1 MSKTLVT
8 TLAALAGVSL
18 ATALTTALT
27 TAPATA
33 LVTAPATAEPPP
45 LKAVTAQSPAQRPAQ
60 SPAERPAQ
68 RLVQGRDRSPGAA
81 SSPLMRPGRAARYWT
96 PGKQAKAKAV
106 ALPPSTTGHDTAA
119 QGTTTQGTISQST
132 ADHSAVQNGD
142 AHNSAAERRSVPG
155 AKRLT
160 PGGDA
165 NGYAPV
171 RRPYTADGNSRATGR
186 LFFVNATGRDDSC
199 SASVVRSA
207 SRLLVITA
215 AHCVYSSP
223 DGSASGT
230 WHTNFAFVPAYDG
243 RAATAAQREPYG
255 RWGGR
260 RAWKPD
266 AYTGRTGG
274 DWNSVYDVAL
284 VEVGGR
290 NRTLQDTVG
299 AFTPLRNEG
308 GRFTIATSGYPGV
321 LGRRPY
327 DGRDQLWCLGRT
339 QQARGENTAGDMLAA
354 RLAGAGDPAGRMETY
369 NCHLA
374 KGHSGGPWVV
384 RGSDDLV
391 GVLSAGKEDGEPDGN
406 SVATALNAEGY
417 GAIVRQAD
425 PKGVYDSLSLDAA
438 GPGAPVRRG
447 GTATV
452 TATVTM
458 RGLMAAAQ
466 VPVTLTLPAGATL
479 TSVDGAT
486 CRHGDHRAEC
496 VIDVI
501 HPGRPVRISAK
512 VSVGRDA
519 DAALPVTMHVT
530 STRLDP
536 AQRDNSAV
544 LRLRTATG

>member
-8 TLAALAGVSL
+8 TLATLAGLSL
-18 ATALTTALT
+18 TA
-27 TAPATA
+27 
-33 LVTAPATAEPPP
+33 APATAEPPP
-45 LKAVTAQSPAQRPAQ
+45 LKAHPQ
-60 SPAERPAQ
+60 
-68 RLVQGRDRSPGAA
+68 SPGAA

-96 PGKQAKAKAV
+96 PGKQAGANPAP
-106 ALPPSTTGHDTAA
+106 LPLGADSP
-119 QGTTTQGTISQST
+119 GTSP
-132 ADHSAVQNGD
+132 VD
-142 AHNSAAERRSVPG
+142 AGAAERRSVPG

-160 PGGDA
+160 PGGDT
-165 NGYAPV
+165 NGYARV
-171 RRPYTADGNSRATGR
+171 RRPYTAGDNSRVTGR

-223 DGSASGT
+223 DGSATGH

-243 RAATAAQREPYG
+243 RAATTEQREPYG

-290 NRTLQDTVG
+290 KRPLQDTVG
-299 AFTPLRNEG
+299 ALTPLRNEG

-339 QQARGENTAGDMLAA
+339 RQAHGEDTAGDMLAA
-354 RLAGAGDPAGRMETY
+354 RLAGPGDRAGRMETD
-369 NCHLA
+369 NCHMA

-384 RGSDDLV
+384 RGSSDLV
-391 GVLSAGKEDGEPDGN
+391 GVLSSGKEDGEPDGN

-417 GAIVRQAD
+417 GAIVGEAD
-425 PKGVYDSLSLDAA
+425 PQGVYDSLSLDAA
-438 GPGAPVRRG
+438 GPAAPVRRG
-447 GTATV
+447 GSATV
-452 TATVTM
+452 TATITM

-466 VPVTLTLPAGATL
+466 VPVTLTLPDGATL
-479 TSVDGAT
+479 TAVAGAS
-486 CRHGDHRAEC
+486 CRHGDHRADC
-496 VIDVI
+496 TIDVI
-501 HPGRPVRISAK
+501 HPGRPVRITAK
-512 VSVGRDA
+512 VAVDRDA

-544 LRLRTATG
+544 LRLRTASF

>member
-18 ATALTTALT
+18 ATALT

-45 LKAVTAQSPAQRPAQ
+45 LKAPTAQSPAQSPVQ
-60 SPAERPAQ
+60 SPVQRPVQSPVQRPAQ
-68 RLVQGRDRSPGAA
+68 RRDRSPGAA

-96 PGKQAKAKAV
+96 PGKQAKAKAA
-106 ALPPSTTGHDTAA
+106 ALPLSTTGLDTAA
-119 QGTTTQGTISQST
+119 QSA
-132 ADHSAVQNGD
+132 ADHSAAD
-142 AHNSAAERRSVPG
+142 HSAAERLSVPG

-339 QQARGENTAGDMLAA
+339 QQARGENTTGDMLAA
-354 RLAGAGDPAGRMETY
+354 RLAGTGDPAGRMETY

-466 VPVTLTLPAGATL
+466 VPVTLTLPTGATL

-512 VSVGRDA
+512 VAVGRDA
-519 DAALPVTMHVT
+519 DAALPAALPVTMHVT

>member
-18 ATALTTALT
+18 ATTLT

-45 LKAVTAQSPAQRPAQ
+45 LKAPTAQHPAQRPAQ
-60 SPAERPAQ
+60 RPVQRPAQ
-68 RLVQGRDRSPGAA
+68 RPVQGRDRSPGAA

-119 QGTTTQGTISQST
+119 QGTAAQS
-132 ADHSAVQNGD
+132 AAQHSAAQ
-142 AHNSAAERRSVPG
+142 NSAAERRSVPG

-339 QQARGENTAGDMLAA
+339 QQARGENTTGDMLAA

-512 VSVGRDA
+512 LSVGRDA

>member
-8 TLAALAGVSL
+8 TLAALAALSL
-18 ATALTTALT
+18 ATT
-27 TAPATA
+27 PAA
-33 LVTAPATAEPPP
+33 AEPPP
-45 LKAVTAQSPAQRPAQ
+45 LKAHARTPSQNA
-60 SPAERPAQ
+60 
-68 RLVQGRDRSPGAA
+68 GAA
-81 SSPLMRPGRAARYWT
+81 SSPLMRPGRSARYWT

-106 ALPPSTTGHDTAA
+106 DLPLSATGGGA
-119 QGTTTQGTISQST
+119 
-132 ADHSAVQNGD
+132 
-142 AHNSAAERRSVPG
+142 AAERRSVPG
-155 AKRLT
+155 GKRLT
-160 PGGDA
+160 PEGDA
-165 NGYAPV
+165 NGYARV
-171 RRPYTADGNSRATGR
+171 RRPYTADDSSRVTGR
-186 LFFVNATGRDDSC
+186 LFFVNGSGRDDSC
-199 SASVVRSA
+199 TASVVRSA

-223 DGSASGT
+223 DGSGEGR
-230 WHTNFAFVPAYDG
+230 WHTHFAFVPAYDG
-243 RAATAAQREPYG
+243 RADTARQREPYG

-308 GRFTIATSGYPGV
+308 GRFTISTAGYPGV

-339 QQARGENTAGDMLAA
+339 QQASEEDAEADMLAA
-354 RLAGAGDPAGRMETY
+354 RLAGTDAPTGRMETY

-384 RGSDDLV
+384 RGSSDLV
-391 GVLSAGKEDGEPDGN
+391 GVLSSGKEDGEPDGN
-406 SVATALNAEGY
+406 SVATALNLEGY
-417 GAIVRQAD
+417 GAIVHEAD
-425 PKGVYDSLSLDAA
+425 PQGVYDSLSLDAT
-438 GPGAPVRRG
+438 GPDGPVRRG

-458 RGLMAAAQ
+458 HGLMAAAQ
-466 VPVTLTLPAGATL
+466 VPVTVTLPPGASL
-479 TSVDGAT
+479 TSVNGAS
-486 CRHGDHRAEC
+486 CRRGDRRAEC
-496 VIDVI
+496 TIDVI
-501 HPGRPVRISAK
+501 HPGRPVRLTAK
-512 VSVGRDA
+512 LAVGRHA
-519 DAALPVTMHVT
+519 GAALPVAMHVT

-544 LRLRTATG
+544 VRLRTAG